1 MVDIHRRGVAMAK
14 KEVVPVSEVE
24 IPEPG
29 KSLEMTEDVIGKLL
43 ETSGS
48 SVVYGRPIK
57 QGDVTL
63 IPAAEVIAGVG
74 FGSGFGYGQSSED
87 DDKPT
92 PLGGGEGAGGA
103 GRTFSRPV
111 AVVIISPEGVRIEP
125 VRDRT
130 KVLLAALTAGGFMA
144 ATLLRMISS
153 KRALKELE
161 GK

>member
-1 MVDIHRRGVAMAK
+1 MAK
-14 KEVVPVSEVE
+14 KEVAPLSEVE

-43 ETSGS
+43 DTSGS

-74 FGSGFGYGQSSED
+74 FGSGFLFGQSSED
-87 DDKPT
+87 DDRSM
-92 PLGGGEGAGGA
+92 PLAGGA

-144 ATLLRMISS
+144 ATLLRMINS
-153 KRALKELE
+153 KRALKELD

>member
-1 MVDIHRRGVAMAK
+1 MAK
-14 KEVVPVSEVE
+14 KEVSPITEVE
-24 IPEPG
+24 LPEPG

-43 ETSGS
+43 VTSGA

-57 QGDVTL
+57 QGDVTI

-74 FGSGFGYGQSSED
+74 FGTGFGYGPASEGE
-87 DDKPT
+87 DKT
-92 PLGGGEGAGGA
+92 TAIGGVEGGGGA

-130 KVLLAALTAGGFMA
+130 KVLIAAITAGGFMA
-144 ATLLRMISS
+144 AALLRMISP

-161 GK
+161 GN